1 MTKAMMVSEVGG
13 PEVMKW
19 LDIDVPQPGVG
30 EVTLRHTAIGLNYID
45 VYFRKGLYAAGK
57 TPFVPGLEAAGVVEV
72 LGDDVSNLQVGDRVA
87 YAAPP
92 IGAYC
97 ERRNFPSEFLVKI
110 PEGIT
115 DNQAAA
121 MMLKGMTAEYLLKR
135 TYPVKKGDVILVHA
149 AAGGVGLITCQWAK
163 HLGATVIGT
172 VGSSKK
178 IDIARKNGCDY
189 PILYTDNVVRNVKE
203 ITSGRGVPVVYD
215 SVGRATFQDSLD
227 CLQPRGLLVCFGQ
240 SSGPIDPID
249 IAVLGAKGSLFLTR
263 PTLFTYNA
271 TRDELIESASALID
285 VVSKKIVTVEVNQT
299 FALSDVVVAHQA
311 LEGRR
316 TTGSTVLL
324 A

>member
-1 MTKAMMVSEVGG
+1 MLDASGHRSRIVFSYCKEFNFVNSTCRAQFVENNLNLLCHMIPGGG
-13 PEVMKW
+13 PPGSYATHRNFSTDR
-19 LDIDVPQPGVG
+19 LIPIPDDIDD
-30 EVTLRHTAIGLNYID
+30 EI
-45 VYFRKGLYAAGK
+45 
-57 TPFVPGLEAAGVVEV
+57 
-72 LGDDVSNLQVGDRVA
+72 
-87 YAAPP
+87 
-92 IGAYC
+92 
-97 ERRNFPSEFLVKI
+97 
-110 PEGIT
+110 
-115 DNQAAA
+115 AAA
-121 MMLKGMTAEYLLKR
+121 IILKGITAEYLLR
-135 TYPVKKGDVILVHA
+135 RCYPVRTGEDILFHA
-149 AAGGVGLITCQWAK
+149 AAGGVGLIAGQWGN
-163 HLGATVIGT
+163 HLGANMIG
-172 VGSSKK
+172 VAGGPDKCQLALNNGYAHCIDRKNEDIIDQVKK
-178 IDIARKNGCDY
+178 ITGGA
-189 PILYTDNVVRNVKE
+189 
-203 ITSGRGVPVVYD
+203 GVPVVYD

>member
-19 LDIDVPQPGVG
+19 QDIDVPQPGVG

-72 LGDDVSNLQVGDRVA
+72 LGEDVSNLQIGDRVA

-110 PEGIT
+110 PEVIT
-115 DNQAAA
+115 DKQAAA

-149 AAGGVGLITCQWAK
+149 AAGGVGLIACQWAK

-178 IDIARKNGCDY
+178 IDVARKNGCDY
-189 PILYTDNVVRNVKE
+189 PILYTDNVVSNVKE
-203 ITSGRGVPVVYD
+203 ITNGRGVPVVYD

-249 IAVLGAKGSLFLTR
+249 IAVLGSKGSLFLTR

>member
-149 AAGGVGLITCQWAK
+149 AAGGVGLIACQWAK

-178 IDIARKNGCDY
+178 IDYAKKNFIC
-189 PILYTDNVVRNVKE
+189 
-203 ITSGRGVPVVYD
+203 SGYIFV
-215 SVGRATFQDSLD
+215 
-227 CLQPRGLLVCFGQ
+227 
-240 SSGPIDPID
+240 
-249 IAVLGAKGSLFLTR
+249 
-263 PTLFTYNA
+263 
-271 TRDELIESASALID
+271 
-285 VVSKKIVTVEVNQT
+285 
-299 FALSDVVVAHQA
+299 
-311 LEGRR
+311 
-316 TTGSTVLL
+316 
-324 A
+324 

>member
-1 MTKAMMVSEVGG
+1 MAKAMMVSEVGG

-19 LDIDVPQPGVG
+19 QDIDVPQPGVG

-72 LGDDVSNLQVGDRVA
+72 LGEDVSNLQIGDRVA

-110 PEGIT
+110 PEVIT
-115 DNQAAA
+115 DKQAAA

-149 AAGGVGLITCQWAK
+149 AAGGVGLIACQWAK

-203 ITSGRGVPVVYD
+203 ITNGRGVPVVYD

-249 IAVLGAKGSLFLTR
+249 LAVLGAKGSLFLTR